1 MATGR
6 GLELCHD
13 VYFVP
18 LCNITPFP
26 MAKKSE
32 LLLSSKTSGLKNW
45 RKLFSF
51 VKILLA
57 LRGGKDF
64 RSLSGEPS
72 KRPRQASFASRKA
85 LWVWF
90 ISNGSF
96 TQLLQ
101 GDWRILLSHCEVAIT
116 DWNSSDR
123 SVAFQCSWVVSV
135 LNVINKLTILIP
147 IHCLLV
153 FLLQRL
159 QKLLSSLLEIG

>member
-1 MATGR
+1 MTTTIVWIIARILGTKRRDLATGR
-6 GLELCHD
+6 GLELCRD

-64 RSLSGEPS
+64 RSLSGEPQQTS
-72 KRPRQASFASRKA
+72 AAGVFRITQGFVGMVYIEWLVHTTIARR
-85 LWVWF
+85 LE
-90 ISNGSF
+90 NF
-96 TQLLQ
+96 T
-101 GDWRILLSHCEVAIT
+101 IT
-116 DWNSSDR
+116 
-123 SVAFQCSWVVSV
+123 
-135 LNVINKLTILIP
+135 L
-147 IHCLLV
+147 
-153 FLLQRL
+153 
-159 QKLLSSLLEIG
+159 

>member
-64 RSLSGEPS
+64 RSLSGEPQQTS
-72 KRPRQASFASRKA
+72 AAGVFRITQGFVGMVYIEWLVHTTIARR
-85 LWVWF
+85 LE
-90 ISNGSF
+90 NF
-96 TQLLQ
+96 T
-101 GDWRILLSHCEVAIT
+101 IT
-116 DWNSSDR
+116 
-123 SVAFQCSWVVSV
+123 
-135 LNVINKLTILIP
+135 L
-147 IHCLLV
+147 
-153 FLLQRL
+153 
-159 QKLLSSLLEIG
+159 

>member
-1 MATGR
+1 MTTTIVLIIARILGTKRRDMATGR

-32 LLLSSKTSGLKNW
+32 LLLSSKTSGSKNW

-64 RSLSGEPS
+64 R
-72 KRPRQASFASRKA
+72 
-85 LWVWF
+85 
-90 ISNGSF
+90 GSVRR
-96 TQLLQ
+96 TPANVR
-101 GDWRILLSHCEVAIT
+101 GRRLSHHARLCGYGLYRMA
-116 DWNSSDR
+116 R
-123 SVAFQCSWVVSV
+123 SHNYCKETGEFYYHTV
-135 LNVINKLTILIP
+135 KLPLPIGIRLID
-147 IHCLLV
+147 L
-153 FLLQRL
+153 
-159 QKLLSSLLEIG
+159 

>member
-6 GLELCHD
+6 GLELCRD

-32 LLLSSKTSGLKNW
+32 LLLPSKTSGLKNW

-57 LRGGKDF
+57 LRGCKDF
-64 RSLSGEPS
+64 RSLSGEPP
-72 KRPRQASFASRKA
+72 KKCQRQASFASRKA

-90 ISNGSF
+90 MSNGSF
-96 TQLLQ
+96 TQL
-101 GDWRILLSHCEVAIT
+101 
-116 DWNSSDR
+116 
-123 SVAFQCSWVVSV
+123 FQ
-135 LNVINKLTILIP
+135 
-147 IHCLLV
+147 
-153 FLLQRL
+153 
-159 QKLLSSLLEIG
+159 ED